1 MRPSNALPARWL
13 RSLEGSR
20 PPFPDALF
28 IFFLRPAG
36 LGPLTSTRVSTPL
49 EIAKMSGRSFFA
61 RNAGDV
67 LDGKHALGRDFFPFR
82 NRLDFYSERPRQC
95 ALPTRF
101 LGHHLNNFV
110 IRHGLN
116 GCSEGFASCRLILV

>member
-1 MRPSNALPARWL
+1 MPARWL

-49 EIAKMSGRSFFA
+49 EIAKMSGPSFFA

-67 LDGKHALGRDFFPFR
+67 LDGKHALGRDFFPFL
-82 NRLDFYSERPRQC
+82 NRLDFYSER
-95 ALPTRF
+95 TR
-101 LGHHLNNFV
+101 H
-110 IRHGLN
+110 
-116 GCSEGFASCRLILV
+116 CSPAFAVTISTIS

>member
-1 MRPSNALPARWL
+1 MRPSNVLPARWL
-13 RSLEGSR
+13 RSLEGR
-20 PPFPDALF
+20 AALPFRTLYLS
-28 IFFLRPAG
+28 FFLRPAG

-49 EIAKMSGRSFFA
+49 EIAKMSGRSFSR

-67 LDGKHALGRDFFPFR
+67 LDGKHALGRDFFPFL
-82 NRLDFYSERPRQC
+82 NRLDFYSERPRPC

-101 LGHHLNNFV
+101 LGHHLNNFL

-116 GCSEGFASCRLILV
+116 GCSEGCFLVG